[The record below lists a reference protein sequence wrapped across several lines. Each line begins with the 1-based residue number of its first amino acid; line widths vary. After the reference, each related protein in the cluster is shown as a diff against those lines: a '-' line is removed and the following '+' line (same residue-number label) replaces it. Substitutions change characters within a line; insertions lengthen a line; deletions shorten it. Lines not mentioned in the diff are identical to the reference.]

1 MYDHET
7 VRRLLPGVC
16 WTHHLSTTR
25 STKGRKGHACTRD
38 DSFWAAPPAPEVK
51 SSVDPAQYREVDW
64 PTQDD
69 IDLMEEREQ
78 DRWRARIQRAA
89 DPATRKSFNN
99 PKTSNDVWA
108 ELIDVQIGWDS
119 ASLTEKERQALL
131 MAFGLKMTVEEIS
144 EHWGVS
150 HQTISE
156 RISNA
161 VDKIVARLDGGY
173 WHVLE
178 AVEA

>member
-25 STKGRKGHACTRD
+25 DTKGRKGHVCTRD

-51 SSVDPAQYREVDW
+51 SSVDPAQYRDVDW
-64 PTQDD
+64 PTHDD
-69 IDLMEEREQ
+69 IDQMDDREQ
-78 DRWRARIQRAA
+78 KRWRGRIERAVE
-89 DPATRKSFNN
+89 PSKRKSFNN

-119 ASLTEKERQALL
+119 AALTLKERQALL
-131 MAFGLKMTVEEIS
+131 MAYGLKMSVTEIAD
-144 EHWGVS
+144 HYGVS
-150 HQTISE
+150 HAL
-156 RISNA
+156 ISNRVSTA

-173 WHVLE
+173 WHELE